1 MAEEKEVAQHK
12 ESLSEEHLDSGVDR
26 GHAVDEHGAPF
37 EFDRKAEA
45 RLRLKIDL
53 CIVPTVALL
62 YLFCFIDRAN
72 VGTCLCR
79 YDYIQANNV
88 QVMQSLPASKK
99 IWVCRVT
106 IIMPSSRYSTFP
118 ISSLKSRAI

>member
-12 ESLSEEHLDSGVDR
+12 ESLSEEHLDAGINR
-26 GHAVDEHGAPF
+26 GHGTNDGTPF

-45 RLRLKIDL
+45 KLRLKIDL

-72 VGTCLCR
+72 IGAFSG
-79 YDYIQANNV
+79 IQTKCKLIKLKE
-88 QVMQSLPASKK
+88 MQS
-99 IWVCRVT
+99 
-106 IIMPSSRYSTFP
+106 
-118 ISSLKSRAI
+118 

>member
-1 MAEEKEVAQHK
+1 MEQMAEKEVAQHK

-26 GHAVDEHGAPF
+26 GHANDGPPF

-45 RLRLKIDL
+45 KLRLKIDL

-72 VGTCLCR
+72 VGAYLCK
-79 YDYIQANNV
+79 YSKIQANNV
-88 QVMQSLPASKK
+88 QVMQNWPGSKK
-99 IWVCRVT
+99 I
-106 IIMPSSRYSTFP
+106 
-118 ISSLKSRAI
+118 